1 MLCYFDPNQNPN
13 LHCDVSET
21 GLGAAILQEGRPV
34 AFESRAL
41 TDTET
46 RYVQIEKELLAVV
59 IGLQKFH
66 QYTYGRDVT
75 VQSDHN
81 LWR

>member
-1 MLCYFDPNQNPN
+1 MLSNFDPNQS
-13 LHCDVSET
+13 LILQCDASET
-21 GLGAAILQEGRPV
+21 GLWAAILQQGRPV

-46 RYVQIEKELLAVV
+46 RYAQIEKELLAVV
-59 IGLQKFH
+59 FGLERFH

-75 VQSDHN
+75 VQSVT
-81 LWR
+81 